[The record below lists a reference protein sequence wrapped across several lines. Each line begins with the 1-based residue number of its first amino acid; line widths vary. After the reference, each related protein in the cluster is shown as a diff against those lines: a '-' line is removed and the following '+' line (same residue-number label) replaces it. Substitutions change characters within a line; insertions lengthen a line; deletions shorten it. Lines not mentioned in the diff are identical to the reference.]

1 MGDHDHDH
9 VVKNLLARGW
19 GYLLMKKVSK
29 IVVCLKARIVTCFT
43 SP

>member
-19 GYLLMKKVSK
+19 GLFIDEKSQQDC
-29 IVVCLKARIVTCFT
+29 CL
-43 SP
+43 SEG